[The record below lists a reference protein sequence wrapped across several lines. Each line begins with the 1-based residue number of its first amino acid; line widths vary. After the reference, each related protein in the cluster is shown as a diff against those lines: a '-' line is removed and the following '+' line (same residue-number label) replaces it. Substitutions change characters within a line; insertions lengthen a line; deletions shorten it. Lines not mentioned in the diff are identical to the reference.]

1 MSNMSFSIGNLEK
14 EDLKDASRI
23 IHSDKFAQ
31 FLMSNTTSFIA
42 AAWMLQTLM
51 DAEKN
56 ASAALNED

>member
-1 MSNMSFSIGNLEK
+1 MSNMSFGIGNLER
-14 EDLKDASRI
+14 EDLEDASRV

-51 DAEKN
+51 NAEKD
-56 ASAALNED
+56 ASTALNEN